1 MPVKELRG
9 FARVELQPGESRE
22 VSVVLGGRDFQYWDE
37 AGGGWQ
43 VSHGRRTLLV
53 GDAADHTPLRADFAV
68 E

>member
-1 MPVKELRG
+1 M
-9 FARVELQPGESRE
+9 
-22 VSVVLGGRDFQYWDE
+22 VLGGRDFQYWDE